1 MTSKGLRTGAAMLL
15 AVVLAVGGVHAEIL
29 EQILVKVNGEI
40 FTKTDLETRQI
51 ATLRQMGQQF
61 DPKNGVSD
69 EQLRKALNEVTP
81 KLIVDAVDEMLMT
94 QRGRDLGYKM
104 TEEQFQGILDNLK
117 KENKLTSDEE
127 FQAALKQEN
136 MTMGELRKNLE
147 RQWVV
152 SRVQQNEVLG
162 RVGVTEDE
170 ARKYYDSH
178 QNEFTTTPSVTLRE
192 ILVSVPKDA
201 SVAADAVAKQKALGL
216 RTRALAGESFENL
229 AADFSDS
236 PSRANAGVIGPLS
249 LAELSADLKAL
260 IDKMKA
266 GDVSEPLRA
275 PGGYQLLKLETVST
289 SQTTS
294 FEQAREEIGNR
305 VFTDK
310 RKAEFDK
317 YLTKLRTE
325 AIIEWKNDDLKKAYQ
340 QGLLSTDTKATASQ

>member
-216 RTRALAGESFENL
+216 RTRALAGESFEKL

-340 QGLLSTDTKATASQ
+340 QGLLSTDTKATTSQ